1 MTVGPC
7 DARPDLGRGVAG
19 VGSGGAR
26 GLKQEDLVMNTADLI
41 YQEAKTLSEPL
52 CAEVLDFIGY
62 LRTRYPI
69 LPTPGD
75 KMARL
80 AELEAFFAPYQ
91 RDLSQFRFDRDEA
104 NER

>member
-1 MTVGPC
+1 MSS
-7 DARPDLGRGVAG
+7 AA
-19 VGSGGAR
+19 
-26 GLKQEDLVMNTADLI
+26 ELI
-41 YQEAKTLSEPL
+41 FQEAKTLPEPL

-62 LRTRYPI
+62 LRTRHPV
-69 LPTPGD
+69 PPAPGD
-75 KMARL
+75 KLARL

>member
-1 MTVGPC
+1 MLN
-7 DARPDLGRGVAG
+7 AA
-19 VGSGGAR
+19 
-26 GLKQEDLVMNTADLI
+26 ELI

-62 LRTRYPI
+62 LRTRHPVPPA
-69 LPTPGD
+69 LGD
-75 KMARL
+75 KVARL
-80 AELEAFFAPYQ
+80 ADLEAFFAPYQ